1 MRLRDS
7 DHGGLRT
14 YYLVVHSKVK
24 WPVSRSFLPSLQ
36 LPGGA
41 GATWCQAG
49 LSTDSFSPFH
59 GYLPRPHPQLLGQ
72 VGMATWQS
80 FLQCAV
86 SHQNLQVA
94 SFSSGWMLMTKKTLR
109 QTVRPKDGRHLHPQ
123 VNLWKNAARPPE
135 SQPQAMGWGA
145 TTHLVW
151 DPGGQPTHPVISSNL
166 LSPQCHVP
174 SYLFYYTYE
183 KNSWASICFKMPNS
197 FCSPLS

>member
-1 MRLRDS
+1 M
-7 DHGGLRT
+7 
-14 YYLVVHSKVK
+14 K

-41 GATWCQAG
+41 EPRGARQDY
-49 LSTDSFSPFH
+49 LPDSFSPFH

-123 VNLWKNAARPPE
+123 VNLWKNAACPPE
-135 SQPQAMGWGA
+135 SQSQA
-145 TTHLVW
+145 W
-151 DPGGQPTHPVISSNL
+151 DEEPPHIWSGIQQDSLRTQSS
-166 LSPQCHVP
+166 PP
-174 SYLFYYTYE
+174 I
-183 KNSWASICFKMPNS
+183 SWAHNVMFLHTYFTIHMKRILGQVYVLKCLTPFALHYPKCFKMPNS
-197 FCSPLS
+197 FRSTLS